1 MDGST
6 EPTGILVIRVWFEQ
20 RRLRARV
27 RCSLDIER
35 DPEVDTVVGSAV
47 EIQAAVADWLHNF
60 TSMAR

>member
-1 MDGST
+1 MNGST

-35 DPEVDTVVGSAV
+35 DPEVVTVVGSAV
-47 EIQAAVADWLHNF
+47 EIQATVADWLHSF
-60 TSMAR
+60 TKIAR